1 MASQNETRPNS
12 IPARGVVA
20 VAMRDSQFLVIRRS
34 ALVRA
39 AGMLCFPGGGIEP
52 GETEPEGICREMRE
66 ELNVEITPVSRI
78 WSSTTDWNITL
89 SWWRVRLAESE
100 TPIPNPSEVSSFAWM
115 TADEIR
121 LQSQVLSSNLQF
133 LDYWQDQIEGTA
145 KPE

>member
-1 MASQNETRPNS
+1 MASQNEIRPNS

-20 VAMRDSQFLVIRRS
+20 VAMRGSQFLVIRRS
-34 ALVRA
+34 AFVRA

-66 ELNVEITPVSRI
+66 ELNVEITPVSQI
-78 WSSTTDWNITL
+78 WSSTTDWNIAL
-89 SWWRVRLAESE
+89 SWWQVRLAESE

>member
-121 LQSQVLSSNLQF
+121 RQSQVLSSNLQF

>member
-20 VAMRDSQFLVIRRS
+20 VAMRGSQFLVIRRS

-89 SWWRVRLAESE
+89 SWWKVRLAESE
-100 TPIPNPSEVSSFAWM
+100 TPIPNPSEVLSFAWM
-115 TADEIR
+115 TSDEIR
-121 LQSQVLSSNLQF
+121 RQSQVLSSNLQF